1 MRHILNAEEALS
13 RAVACV
19 HVLHVHNLVLE
30 VPAVGGLVDQDADV
44 AGAAQGGDEGCSLL
58 IDVDQKSANTT
69 VTGVL
74 VN

>member
-19 HVLHVHNLVLE
+19 HVLYVHNLE
-30 VPAVGGLVDQDADV
+30 VPAVGGPVDQDADV

-58 IDVDQKSANTT
+58 LIDVDQKSANTT